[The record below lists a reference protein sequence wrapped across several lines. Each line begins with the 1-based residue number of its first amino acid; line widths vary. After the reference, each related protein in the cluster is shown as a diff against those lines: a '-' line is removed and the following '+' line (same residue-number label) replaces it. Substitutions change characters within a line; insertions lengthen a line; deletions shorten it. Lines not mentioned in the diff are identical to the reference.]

1 MSSTITC
8 DHCSKPG
15 SDKDGS
21 ILNASVD
28 SSFAN
33 NPAHRGSLTPPEL
46 DSIHQTNS
54 FKKALQLQEEDN
66 CDLAAKMK
74 KLERAKE
81 PKNDNKNLKD

>member
-1 MSSTITC
+1 MTSTNPC
-8 DHCSKPG
+8 DHHPKLG

-28 SSFAN
+28 SNFADD
-33 NPAHRGSLTPPEL
+33 PARRGSLTPPEL

-54 FKKALQLQEEDN
+54 FKQAVQLQEQDN

-74 KLERAKE
+74 ELQRAKE